1 MAGLILGLVT
11 LLVVAQCCAVLQQGN
26 AAWARSCY
34 WELLLLVSHNKLGVL
49 LLSKDYSFRCLSS
62 CFMPPKFHTFSG
74 DYAPGFLLP
83 LPQVA
88 QPAHALQD
96 LYLISLF
103 ISKELLK
110 ICRLFNSC
118 ILRWKKLNEENNGP
132 SAQSVSIMFVQEA
145 FSNYYFCRGTQIQTN
160 CTLTPHTSDNSNDH
174 SNVMGRKNTHYIL
187 LNHFW
192 RKKNYSILKNEKQ
205 NFVSPFFI

>member
-1 MAGLILGLVT
+1 MLHERGTVTESYYYLFHITNLVYYYYQKT
-11 LLVVAQCCAVLQQGN
+11 IVLDVFRAV
-26 AAWARSCY
+26 SCH
-34 WELLLLVSHNKLGVL
+34 LNFTFSRGI
-49 LLSKDYSFRCLSS
+49 
-62 CFMPPKFHTFSG
+62 MPPDSCS
-74 DYAPGFLLP
+74 P

-88 QPAHALQD
+88 QSAHALQD

-160 CTLTPHTSDNSNDH
+160 CTLTPHTSDHSNDH
-174 SNVMGRKNTHYIL
+174 SNVMGRKNIHYIL

-192 RKKNYSILKNEKQ
+192 RKENYSILKNEKQ
-205 NFVSPFFI
+205 NFVSPFSDLSSYSFS